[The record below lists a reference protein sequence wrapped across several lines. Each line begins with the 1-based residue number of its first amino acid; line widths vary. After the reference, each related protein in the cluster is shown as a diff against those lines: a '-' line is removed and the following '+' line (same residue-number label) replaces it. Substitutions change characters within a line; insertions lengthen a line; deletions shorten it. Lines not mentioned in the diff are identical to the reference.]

1 MRLID
6 LKTLAQFWLKH
17 RDAAR
22 PLSKWY
28 QTAKEAA
35 WQSLDEVRA
44 VYPQADA
51 VAVASGKTATV
62 FNIGGNKYRLIT
74 AIHYNTQI
82 IYLMMVLT
90 HPEYDT
96 GNWKKVL

>member
-6 LKTLAQFWLKH
+6 IKTLRQFWIRH
-17 RDAAR
+17 PDAER
-22 PLSKWY
+22 PLTKWY
-28 QTAKEAA
+28 QTAKEAV
-35 WQSLDEVRA
+35 WQNLDEVRQ
-44 VYPQADA
+44 VYPHADA
-51 VAVASGKTATV
+51 VAVASGKMATV

-90 HPEYDT
+90 HQEYDA

>member
-6 LKTLAQFWLKH
+6 IKTLRQFWLRH
-17 RDAAR
+17 RDAER
-22 PLSKWY
+22 PLTKWY

-35 WQSLDEVRA
+35 WHNLDEVRA
-44 VYPQADA
+44 VYPHADA
-51 VAVASGKTATV
+51 VSVGSGKTATV

-90 HPEYDT
+90 HQEYDA
-96 GNWKKVL
+96 GSWKKVL